1 MNEIKDA
8 EIITEDSTTEEIV
21 DNNVTLAEEASS
33 LNDIVELTNEQQAE
47 MSMMELIKK
56 DLYPT
61 INDEEKE
68 LLDKYDILKTG
79 MAGINKAVEDV
90 YKGELSKFVEKE
102 IDILNTLYTSSP
114 SDIKLRRLVE
124 TDEGD
129 LAKKEKEYTEYS
141 LDEIGR
147 AHV

>member
-8 EIITEDSTTEEIV
+8 EIITEDSITEEIV

-61 INDEEKE
+61 INNEEKE

-90 YKGELSKFVEKE
+90 YKGELSKFVEKILLDKKSLLKIKKAQRE
-102 IDILNTLYTSSP
+102 NINKYSSNDICDFIEKKYNN
-114 SDIKLRRLVE
+114 DIIK
-124 TDEGD
+124 
-129 LAKKEKEYTEYS
+129 
-141 LDEIGR
+141 
-147 AHV
+147 

>member
-8 EIITEDSTTEEIV
+8 EIITEDSITEEIV

-33 LNDIVELTNEQQAE
+33 LNNIVELTNEQQSE
-47 MSMMELIKK
+47 MNMMELIKK

-61 INDEEKE
+61 INNEEKE

-102 IDILNTLYTSSP
+102 IDILNTLYV
-114 SDIKLRRLVE
+114 L
-124 TDEGD
+124 
-129 LAKKEKEYTEYS
+129 
-141 LDEIGR
+141 
-147 AHV
+147 